1 MSEWDQCP
9 WFLILSHC
17 LPRLNHLGISSGWQ
31 VINHC
36 SHATFPEALWTKPY
50 DNPKIGSLKTWSSPM
65 WAWGLLLPLYQAFQW
80 KCLTGPPLDSF
91 WMPLA
96 PCLPSLSLS
105 EESRFRLFPR
115 TRPPPPAWRVHS
127 QAGGKGPRFE
137 RAGALK
143 KMSFPFPVLIWSVDW
158 KMELLSGGEPWGEK
172 ELAPLCLLMTRTF
185 WWIGVWYSV
194 TSRGWWF
201 KEKAFFFHVLFSR
214 LLQWVYRLQWVAL
227 LFNRKLRKTWRTFL
241 VGGNDLLILRN
252 TSDFCTFKIQV

>member
-17 LPRLNHLGISSGWQ
+17 LPRLNHLGTSSGWQ

-137 RAGALK
+137 RAGAFKKVLSLSCADLECWLK
-143 KMSFPFPVLIWSVDW
+143 NGAVV
-158 KMELLSGGEPWGEK
+158 WGRALGREGVGPS
-172 ELAPLCLLMTRTF
+172 LFVNDSDLLMN
-185 WWIGVWYSV
+185 WSLVQCNLSWVVVQGK
-194 TSRGWWF
+194 GL
-201 KEKAFFFHVLFSR
+201 FFPCSFFQV
-214 LLQWVYRLQWVAL
+214 VA
-227 LFNRKLRKTWRTFL
+227 
-241 VGGNDLLILRN
+241 VGL
-252 TSDFCTFKIQV
+252 